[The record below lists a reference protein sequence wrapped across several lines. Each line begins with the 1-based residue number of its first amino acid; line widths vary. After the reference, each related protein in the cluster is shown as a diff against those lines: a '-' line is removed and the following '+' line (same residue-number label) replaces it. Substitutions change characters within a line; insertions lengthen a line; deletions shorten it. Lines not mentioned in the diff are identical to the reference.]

1 MKKMQRRSKVDKDG
15 KPLDKDSKK
24 DKDGN
29 CLEMLNIEDIMID
42 LWTGERVG
50 GGDNDSYCDSEAS
63 LDDGSCY
70 DNLEDAASP
79 PPADLGHQTLDLRH
93 QEPVPL
99 RVTRYLLTPS
109 PKFIQSRRRPLLV
122 PSLG

>member
-29 CLEMLNIEDIMID
+29 CLEVDNDGDIIIG

-99 RVTRYLLTPS
+99 RVTRYY
-109 PKFIQSRRRPLLV
+109 
-122 PSLG
+122 

>member
-1 MKKMQRRSKVDKDG
+1 MDRFAA
-15 KPLDKDSKK
+15 L
-24 DKDGN
+24 
-29 CLEMLNIEDIMID
+29 IMID

-109 PKFIQSRRRPLLV
+109 PKIIQSRRRPLLV